1 MKRSYVLTLFVGLFG
16 WHFAGAQDTLSILR
30 PAMVQHAVLQS
41 SQQDTLI
48 TVDEKELPDLRT
60 RLMELN
66 NGYEIP
72 KKFTQALRKF
82 LIKDDLVMSPE
93 AQSLINDFYNRSN
106 TFDPYVTFKD
116 TIIVNRLFMPIVFIG
131 DYLPENLT
139 FYDKSL
145 GKPAY
150 QPKPLM
156 PADSIFTDY
165 RQMESSAKMARR
177 YVECNYP
184 TRFRYSQSMLP
195 KETVK
200 ANVVKKKITDDFPL
214 VVTNDISFDEEKA
227 PDKFIPERKYWKS
240 HFESSI
246 QFAQNYVSPNWHK
259 GGNSSLNLNNREYVR
274 YDYNKDRIQFAN
286 ELEIKNTV
294 YTAPNDTLRNYKVS
308 DDVFRIHSNFGYRAF
323 SKWYYTLDMEFKT
336 QLLSSYAENSDIRQ
350 AGFLSPYSVNVGV
363 GMKYD
368 LKKKFKDK
376 HKNLTFNV
384 NVAPL
389 SYTFRQTIDDEIN
402 LGKHFKKKAG
412 QDEYPTLEN
421 LFGSTINAT
430 LNFQINRNV
439 SWYSRFY
446 YNTNYKRIEGE
457 WENRFSFAWSRFFS
471 TNITLNMR
479 YDDGVAKSEDF
490 NSLLQINELLSFGFN
505 YKW

>member
-1 MKRSYVLTLFVGLFG
+1 
-16 WHFAGAQDTLSILR
+16 
-30 PAMVQHAVLQS
+30 
-41 SQQDTLI
+41 
-48 TVDEKELPDLRT
+48 
-60 RLMELN
+60 
-66 NGYEIP
+66 
-72 KKFTQALRKF
+72 
-82 LIKDDLVMSPE
+82 
-93 AQSLINDFYNRSN
+93 
-106 TFDPYVTFKD
+106 
-116 TIIVNRLFMPIVFIG
+116 
-131 DYLPENLT
+131 
-139 FYDKSL
+139 
-145 GKPAY
+145 
-150 QPKPLM
+150 
-156 PADSIFTDY
+156 
-165 RQMESSAKMARR
+165 
-177 YVECNYP
+177 
-184 TRFRYSQSMLP
+184 
-195 KETVK
+195 
-200 ANVVKKKITDDFPL
+200 
-214 VVTNDISFDEEKA
+214 
-227 PDKFIPERKYWKS
+227 
-240 HFESSI
+240 
-246 QFAQNYVSPNWHK
+246 
-259 GGNSSLNLNNREYVR
+259 
-274 YDYNKDRIQFAN
+274 
-286 ELEIKNTV
+286 
-294 YTAPNDTLRNYKVS
+294 
-308 DDVFRIHSNFGYRAF
+308 
-323 SKWYYTLDMEFKT
+323 
-336 QLLSSYAENSDIRQ
+336 
-350 AGFLSPYSVNVGV
+350 
-363 GMKYD
+363 MKYD

>member
-1 MKRSYVLTLFVGLFG
+1 MKRSYVLTLFAGLCG
-16 WHFAGAQDTLSILR
+16 WHFAAAQDTISILR
-30 PAMVQHAVLQS
+30 PAMIQHPVSLS
-41 SQQDTLI
+41 SQQDTLV

-66 NGYEIP
+66 GGYTQP
-72 KKFTQALRKF
+72 KKFTQSLRKF

-93 AQSLINDFYNRSN
+93 AQMLINDFYNRSN
-106 TFDPYVTFKD
+106 SFDSYVTLKD
-116 TIIVNRLFMPIVFIG
+116 TMIVNRLFMPIVFSG
-131 DYLPENLT
+131 NYLPDNLV
-139 FYDKSL
+139 FFDKKASM
-145 GKPAY
+145 PAY
-150 QPKPLM
+150 RPKPFM
-156 PADSIFTDY
+156 PVDSIFTDY
-165 RQMESSAKMARR
+165 ILAENSAKMAHR

-184 TRFRYSQSMLP
+184 TYFHYSQSMLP
-195 KETVK
+195 KDGVK
-200 ANVVKKKITDDFPL
+200 AKVVKKNITDDFPL
-214 VVTNDISFDEEKA
+214 VVTNDISFDDEKA
-227 PDKFIPERKYWKS
+227 PEKFIPERRYWKS

-274 YDYNKDRIQFAN
+274 YDYNKDRVQFTN
-286 ELEIKNTV
+286 ELEIKNTL
-294 YTAPNDTLRNYKVS
+294 YTAPNDTLRSYKVS
-308 DDVFRIHSNFGYRAF
+308 DDVFRVHSNFGYRAF
-323 SKWYYTLDMEFKT
+323 QKWYYTIDMEFKT
-336 QLLSSYAENSDIRQ
+336 QLLSSYAENSDVRQ
-350 AGFLSPYSVNVGV
+350 AGFLSPYSINVGV

-368 LKKKFKDK
+368 LNKKFKDR
-376 HKNLTFNV
+376 HKSLTFNV

-389 SYTFRQTIDDEIN
+389 AYTFRQTIDDKIN
-402 LGKHFKKKAG
+402 LGKHFKKKEG
-412 QDEYPTLEN
+412 SDEYPTLEN

-479 YDDGVAKSEDF
+479 YDDGVARNKDF
-490 NSLLQINELLSFGFN
+490 DSFLQLNELLSFGFN

>member
-1 MKRSYVLTLFVGLFG
+1 MKRSYVLTLFVGLCG
-16 WHFAGAQDTLSILR
+16 WHLATAQDTTSILR
-30 PAMVQHAVLQS
+30 PAVIQHAVSQS

-48 TVDEKELPDLRT
+48 TVDEAELPDLRT

-66 NGYEIP
+66 SGYAIP
-72 KKFTQALRKF
+72 KKFTQSLRKF

-93 AQSLINDFYNRSN
+93 AQLLINEFYNRSN
-106 TFDPYVTFKD
+106 TFDSYVTLKD
-116 TIIVNRLFMPIVFIG
+116 TIIVNRLFMPILFSG
-131 DYLPENLT
+131 KYLPDNMT
-139 FYDKSL
+139 FYDKNL
-145 GKPAY
+145 GKPSY

-156 PADSIFTDY
+156 PVDSIFTEY
-165 RQMESSAKMARR
+165 VQAEKSADMAYR
-177 YVECNYP
+177 YVESNYP
-184 TRFRYSQSMLP
+184 THFRYSQSMLP
-195 KETVK
+195 KEAVK
-200 ANVVKKKITDDFPL
+200 AKEVKKKITDDFPL
-214 VVTNDISFDEEKA
+214 VVTNDISFDDEKA
-227 PDKFIPERKYWKS
+227 PEKFIPERRYWKS

-274 YDYNKDRIQFAN
+274 YDYNKDRVQFTN
-286 ELEIKNTV
+286 ELEIKNTL
-294 YTAPNDTLRNYKVS
+294 YTAPNDTLRSFKVS
-308 DDVFRIHSNFGYRAF
+308 DDVFRLHSNFGYRAF

-336 QLLSSYAENSDIRQ
+336 QLLSSYAENSDVRQ

-368 LKKKFKDK
+368 LNKKFKDK
-376 HKNLTFNV
+376 HKSLTFNV

-389 SYTFRQTIDDEIN
+389 AYTFRQTIDDKIN
-402 LGKHFKKKAG
+402 LGKHFKKKDDS
-412 QDEYPTLEN
+412 DEYPTLEN

-457 WENRFSFAWSRFFS
+457 WENRFSLAWSRFFS

-479 YDDGVAKSEDF
+479 YDDGVARNKDF
-490 NSLLQINELLSFGFN
+490 DSFLQLNELLSFGFN

>member
-1 MKRSYVLTLFVGLFG
+1 
-16 WHFAGAQDTLSILR
+16 
-30 PAMVQHAVLQS
+30 
-41 SQQDTLI
+41 
-48 TVDEKELPDLRT
+48 
-60 RLMELN
+60 
-66 NGYEIP
+66 
-72 KKFTQALRKF
+72 
-82 LIKDDLVMSPE
+82 
-93 AQSLINDFYNRSN
+93 
-106 TFDPYVTFKD
+106 
-116 TIIVNRLFMPIVFIG
+116 
-131 DYLPENLT
+131 
-139 FYDKSL
+139 
-145 GKPAY
+145 
-150 QPKPLM
+150 M

-421 LFGSTINAT
+421 LFGSTINAS